1 MSFDSFLLK
10 VIDWS
15 YIQMVFLYWNTI
27 QGSQRISRVVLRHM
41 KTKRELVFFHFADPE
56 KIVYCEIQPNR
67 SEAFKREAAI
77 KKLKRKDKL
86 LLIETSTIHL
96 P

>member
-1 MSFDSFLLK
+1 MK
-10 VIDWS
+10 VWTV
-15 YIQMVFLYWNTI
+15 YIIQTSTGRLYTGITTDLERRFKAHQN
-27 QGSQRISRVVLRHM
+27 QKGAR
-41 KTKRELVFFHFADPE
+41 FFHFANPE